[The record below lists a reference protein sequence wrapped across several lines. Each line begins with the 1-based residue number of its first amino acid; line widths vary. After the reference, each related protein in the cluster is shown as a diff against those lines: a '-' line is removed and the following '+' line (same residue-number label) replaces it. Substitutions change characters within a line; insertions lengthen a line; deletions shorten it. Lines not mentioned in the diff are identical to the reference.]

1 LAASAPVE
9 GHPPARSSWI
19 RTALWLGIVLVLVW
33 FWSLRHSRIVL
44 VEPETAVAAA
54 PLVLRDLEGRA
65 VDIESYRGKVVVLN
79 LWASWC
85 GPCRS
90 EIPGLSRVQRDLG
103 DEGLVVLGVN
113 VEQMSPSEIGRVS
126 KQLRID
132 YPVVVPETPLA
143 LNGNRLSAGLRAGDV
158 LPYSWLIDRQGRVR
172 AVHAGV
178 LLESALSKACR
189 RLLDEEGLGAG

>member
-1 LAASAPVE
+1 LARSAPVD
-9 GHPPARSSWI
+9 GHPPPRSSWI

-33 FWSLRHSRIVL
+33 FWSLRNSRIVL
-44 VEPETAVAAA
+44 VEPEAAVAAA

-90 EIPGLSRVQRDLG
+90 EIPGLSRIQRELG

-113 VEQMSPSEIGRVS
+113 VEQLSASEIRRAS
-126 KQLRID
+126 EQLKID
-132 YPVVVPETPLA
+132 YLVVVPETPLA
-143 LNGNRLSAGLRAGDV
+143 LNGNRLSAGMRAGDV
-158 LPYSWLIDRQGRVR
+158 LPYSWLIDRQGRIR

-178 LLESALSKACR
+178 LLESALRKSCR
-189 RLLDEEGLGAG
+189 RLLEESG

>member
-1 LAASAPVE
+1 LAASAQVD
-9 GHPPARSSWI
+9 GHPPASSSWI
-19 RTALWLGIVLVLVW
+19 RAALWLGIVLVLVW
-33 FWSLRHSRIVL
+33 FWTLRNSRIVL

-90 EIPGLSRVQRDLG
+90 EIPGLRRIQSELG

-113 VEQMSPSEIGRVS
+113 VEQLSPSEIGRVS
-126 KQLRID
+126 EQLKID
-132 YPVVVPETPLA
+132 YPVVVPETPLE
-143 LNGNRLSAGLRAGDV
+143 LNGNRLSPGLRAGDV
-158 LPYSWLIDRQGRVR
+158 LPYSWLIDRQGRIR
-172 AVHAGV
+172 AVHAGM
-178 LLESALSKACR
+178 LLESALRKACR
-189 RLLDEEGLGAG
+189 QLLDEEGSGAG